1 MAVYQG
7 ARPRPFLLPQRERID
22 PTPGLPRR
30 RVRSTLRA
38 GRGASRVGLLVGGIV
53 LAFLLAFFSL
63 AQTVTVSATTFDVDR
78 LVSERDRLEA
88 LGQEVSS
95 DLARLGREPAIRK
108 QAIDAGFGQL
118 ADPLIVP
125 AR

>member
-7 ARPRPFLLPQRERID
+7 ARPRPIFLPPRFRSDEA
-22 PTPGLPRR
+22 PSLPRR
-30 RVRSTLRA
+30 RVRGTVRA
-38 GRGASRVGLLVGGIV
+38 GRSASRVGLLVGGIV

-78 LVSERDRLEA
+78 LVDERDRLDA
-88 LGQEVSS
+88 LRQEVLS
-95 DLARLGREPAIRK
+95 DLDRLGREPAVRK
-108 QAIDAGFGQL
+108 LAIDNGYGQL

>member
-7 ARPRPFLLPQRERID
+7 ARPRPFLLPQRVD
-22 PTPGLPRR
+22 AAPSLPRR

-63 AQTVTVSATTFDVDR
+63 AQTVIVSATTFDVDR
-78 LVSERDRLEA
+78 LASERDRLEA
-88 LGQEVSS
+88 VRQEVIS
-95 DLARLGREPAIRK
+95 DLDRLGREPAIRK